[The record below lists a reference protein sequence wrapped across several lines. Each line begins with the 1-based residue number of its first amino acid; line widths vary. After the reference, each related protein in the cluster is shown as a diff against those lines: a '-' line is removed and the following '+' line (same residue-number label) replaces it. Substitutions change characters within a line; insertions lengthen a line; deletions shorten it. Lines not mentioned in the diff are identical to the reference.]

1 MKNRH
6 IVREYLYILV
16 GTMLA
21 GFSVGV
27 FTTPAKIAGGGV
39 NGIATILYHTMGWDP
54 GLSMLMINVPLFLI
68 GMHVFGAYYGVK
80 SLVGAVS
87 LSAFVSLFGNLTGY
101 NGILTYGDRMDTLLA
116 AVFGGVLLGS
126 GIGIVMRSGS
136 NTGGTDIIAQ
146 ILNKYTPM
154 NLGTCLFLTDA
165 CIILAGFAVFGLE
178 RGLFAIIQLYLSSQ
192 MINFMVMSIGTKYAK
207 TAYIISEKH
216 QRIGERIIKEL
227 HHGGTLLTGVGIFTG
242 KQRTILLAVV
252 HNQQINR
259 LLRIVQDEDP
269 TAFVFVHETYQV
281 MGEGFVPMGRIIAQQ
296 TEQKESKQKKE
307 GKEKTS

>member
-1 MKNRH
+1 MKRH
-6 IVREYLYILV
+6 NVLEYLYILF
-16 GTMLA
+16 GTMIA
-21 GFSVGV
+21 GFAVAV

-54 GLSMLMINVPLFLI
+54 GFVMLMINIPLFLI
-68 GMHVFGAYYGVK
+68 GMRVFGAYYGVK
-80 SLVGAVS
+80 SLVGAVCLS
-87 LSAFVSLFGNLTGY
+87 LFVSLFGNLTGY
-101 NGILTYGDRMDTLLA
+101 KGILTYGDRMDTLLS
-116 AVFGGVLLGS
+116 AVFGGVLLGC

-136 NTGGTDIIAQ
+136 NTGGTDIVAQ
-146 ILNKYTPM
+146 ILNKYTPL
-154 NLGTCLFLTDA
+154 NLGTCLFLVDT
-165 CIILAGFAVFGLE
+165 CIILAGFAVFGFE

-207 TAYIISEKH
+207 TAYIISERH

-242 KQRTILLAVV
+242 QQRTILLAVV

-269 TAFVFVHETYQV
+269 NAFVFVHETYQV
-281 MGEGFVPMGRIIAQQ
+281 MGEGFVPMARILNRQ
-296 TEQKESKQKKE
+296 TVEKKE
-307 GKEKTS
+307 KKS

>member
-1 MKNRH
+1 MKRH
-6 IVREYLYILV
+6 NVLEYLYILF
-16 GTMLA
+16 GTMIA
-21 GFSVGV
+21 GFAVAV

-54 GLSMLMINVPLFLI
+54 GFVMLMINIPLFLI
-68 GMHVFGAYYGVK
+68 GMRVFGAYYGVK
-80 SLVGAVS
+80 SLVGAVCLS
-87 LSAFVSLFGNLTGY
+87 LVVSLFGNLTGY
-101 NGILTYGDRMDTLLA
+101 KGILTYGDRMDTLLS
-116 AVFGGVLLGS
+116 AVFGGVLLGC

-136 NTGGTDIIAQ
+136 NTGGTDIVAQ
-146 ILNKYTPM
+146 ILNKYTPL
-154 NLGTCLFLTDA
+154 NLGTCLFLVDT

-207 TAYIISEKH
+207 TAYIISERH

-242 KQRTILLAVV
+242 QQRTILLAVV

-269 TAFVFVHETYQV
+269 NAFVFVHETYQV
-281 MGEGFVPMGRIIAQQ
+281 MGEGFVPMARILNRQ
-296 TEQKESKQKKE
+296 TVEKKE
-307 GKEKTS
+307 KKS